1 MVNALSEAYF
11 HSKLSISVCCGF
23 KTHNN
28 MKKNYLI
35 VAAGLGLVQ
44 LALFSTAAQAQ
55 DSTRVLNDVVVT
67 ATRSPKK
74 LSEIGRVVTVISRE
88 QISRSQGKT
97 LPELLNTVPGI
108 TFSGAENSPGISSSV
123 YLRGA
128 STGNT
133 LILIDG
139 FAVNNAASIEGSY
152 DLNAFPLDQIDHI
165 EILKGSGST
174 LYGSDAVAGVINIIT
189 KHPKEQGLKA
199 NLQVSGGTYNTFN
212 EAFGLNGKIKNTG
225 IAINLSNTD
234 SRGFSAATDTTGKA
248 GFKNDAFHQRSVS
261 VNLNQQVSEKLILN
275 GNFQTSYNTG
285 NLPYGAFAG
294 DNNYTYN
301 NTFLF
306 GGLGAKLQ
314 LKKGA
319 LNVNVSQNS
328 VHNNFTNL
336 GPDNDSTHQVS
347 KNIGRIT
354 NAEAVLNYNLSRNF
368 DLTSG
373 ADFKYSNS
381 SQYSLYEAA
390 FYHPDPDFNNIKSN
404 LAHNSITSVYSSL
417 FYKSGIFHVELGGRF
432 NHHSKYGSNFTYTIN
447 PSLLLADQFKVFG
460 TISSAFKTPSL
471 YQLFSQ
477 YGNTDLKP
485 ETTTSYEAGFDW
497 ELIKN
502 TLTFNTVFYKY
513 NTKDVI
519 YFFSETVSPYSSF
532 YKNGSFQKDKGFESE
547 LKLNLDKLT
556 ASAYVAYVTG
566 KQTDVSGKETA
577 NLFRRPKNTYG
588 ATIAYQFVKSFS
600 AGLDYKYTG
609 NRSDTK
615 FNPDFSTS
623 LVNLKHYNLVDA
635 HLQYEVNKRFSI
647 FADLK
652 NLFDVKYTDWLG
664 YNTRGFNFIAGIKY
678 QIN

>member
-1 MVNALSEAYF
+1 
-11 HSKLSISVCCGF
+11 
-23 KTHNN
+23 
-28 MKKNYLI
+28 MKKFYF
-35 VAAGLGLVQ
+35 VATGLGLVQ
-44 LALFSTAAQAQ
+44 LALLNTAALAQ
-55 DSTRVLNDVVVT
+55 DTSRVLNDVVVT

-74 LSEIGRVVTVISRE
+74 LSEIGRVVTVITAE
-88 QISRSQGKT
+88 QINKSTGKT
-97 LPELLNTVPGI
+97 LPQLLNSVPGI
-108 TFSGAENSPGISSSV
+108 TFSGSENAPGISSSV
-123 YLRGA
+123 FLRGA
-128 STGNT
+128 SSGNT

-139 FAVNNAASIEGSY
+139 FRVSNASGIDGTY

-189 KHPKEQGLKA
+189 KHAKQQGLKA
-199 NLQVSGGTYNTFN
+199 GLQASGGTYNTFN

-234 SRGFSAATDTTGKA
+234 SRGFSATTDTTGKA

-261 VNLNQQVSEKLILN
+261 VNLNQQVSDKLALN

-285 NLPYGAFAG
+285 NLPYGAFAS
-294 DNNYTYN
+294 DNNFTYN

-306 GGLGAKLQ
+306 GGVGAKLQ
-314 LKKGA
+314 LKKGT
-319 LNVNVSQNS
+319 LSVNVSQNS
-328 VHNNFTNL
+328 VHNNFINL

-373 ADFKYSNS
+373 ADFNYSNT

-390 FYHPDPDFNNIKSN
+390 FYHPDPDFNTIKSN
-404 LAHNSITSVYSSL
+404 LAHNSITSVYSSV
-417 FYKSGIFHVELGGRF
+417 FYKSGIFHLELGGRF
-432 NHHSKYGSNFTYTIN
+432 NHHSKYGSNFTYTVN
-447 PSLLLADQFKVFG
+447 PSLFLADQFKVFG

-477 YGNTDLKP
+477 YGNTALKP

-497 ELIKN
+497 ELIKS

-519 YFFSETVSPYSSF
+519 YFFSETVPPYSSF
-532 YKNGSFQKDKGFESE
+532 YKNGAFQKDKGFESE
-547 LKLNLDKLT
+547 LKLNVDKLT
-556 ASAYVAYVTG
+556 ASAYAAYVTG
-566 KQTDVSGKETA
+566 KQTDVNGKETA
-577 NLFRRPKNTYG
+577 NLYRRPKNTYG
-588 ATIAYQFVKSFS
+588 VNVYYQFVKSFS
-600 AGLDYKYTG
+600 AGLNYKYTG
-609 NRSDTK
+609 DRSDTK
-615 FNPDFSTS
+615 FNADYSTS
-623 LVNLKHYNLVDA
+623 IVTLKHYNLVDA
-635 HLQYEVNKRFSI
+635 HLQYEACKHISV

-652 NLFDVKYTDWLG
+652 NLFDAKYIDWVG
-664 YNTRGFNFIAGIKY
+664 YNTRGFNFMAGIKY